1 MNYCIYRNSKM
12 GIYCIYI
19 KSKVVFIVYTI
30 IRKIAKNLFIVYTIN
45 REDQ

>member
-1 MNYCIYRNSKM
+1 M

-30 IRKIAKNLFIVYTIN
+30 IREIAKNLFIVYTII
-45 REDQ
+45 RENQ

>member
-30 IRKIAKNLFIVYTIN
+30 IREIAKNLFIVYTII
-45 REDQ
+45 RENQ

>member
-12 GIYCIYI
+12 VIYCIYI

-30 IRKIAKNLFIVYTIN
+30 IREIAKNLFIVYTII
-45 REDQ
+45 RENQ